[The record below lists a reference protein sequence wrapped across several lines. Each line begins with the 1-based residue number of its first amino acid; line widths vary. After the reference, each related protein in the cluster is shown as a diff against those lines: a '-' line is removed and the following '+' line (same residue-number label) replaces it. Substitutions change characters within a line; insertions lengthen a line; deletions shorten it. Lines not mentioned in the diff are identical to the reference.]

1 MTYFIGTS
9 PSDVINSFVQRYFY
23 GLRRNDDGE
32 LFLIFLDQ
40 LSGFDDAVTINDYG
54 LREESYQGFEEGID
68 YLDGIDATH
77 DKVYDNLRY
86 PQFNWDAR
94 YMTYYINDNG
104 EFVMRINEGYNY
116 PEGIS
121 APGY

>member
-1 MTYFIGTS
+1 MSYFIGTS
-9 PSDVINSFVQRYFY
+9 PTDVINSFVKRYFY

-32 LFLIFLDQ
+32 LFLNQADQ
-40 LSGFDDAVTINDYG
+40 LSGFDDSVVINDYG
-54 LREESYQGFEEGID
+54 IREESYQGFEEGID
-68 YLDGIDATH
+68 YLEGIDSNH

-94 YMTYYINDNG
+94 YLVYYVNENG
-104 EFVMRINEGYNY
+104 EFVMRVNEGYAY